1 MHGAAKQGLVDSK
14 GGVMMQRA
22 GGIRWWRV
30 ALAALGCTLFLG
42 AGSADAGAVTAA
54 SYSCPSFTMESWV
67 ERTSE
72 PLTLSGSGH
81 CVAAGVRHPNTSL
94 SIAGNTTV
102 NCARAPHWRL
112 DGTLTIADGTNPA
125 VTTSASVVLDNDGT
139 GVGSGTINLG
149 SGQTGAFLA
158 IMTAP
163 IIRLTHICEAT
174 NDPVRM

>member
-1 MHGAAKQGLVDSK
+1 MEE
-14 GGVMMQRA
+14 RA
-22 GGIRWWRV
+22 GGIRRWRV
-30 ALAALGCTLFLG
+30 ALGVLACTLFLG

-67 ERTSE
+67 DRYSE
-72 PLTLSGSGH
+72 PLTLNGSGD

-102 NCARAPHWRL
+102 NCSRDPHWRL

-125 VTTSASVVLDNDGT
+125 VTTSASLVLDDDGT
-139 GVGSGTINLG
+139 GVGGGTISLG
-149 SGQTGAFLA
+149 SGQTGAFVA

-163 IIRLTHICEAT
+163 LIRLTHICEAT
-174 NDPVRM
+174 NDPVRMALRGAFAGPGL